1 MVTFYSKTFNN
12 LKNSMV
18 FISVFDPLSMFI
30 YSKALRYPINFVAV
44 LVPIG
49 AIIFYLVNYRYLVR
63 KGIYKNTKRFLRYLV
78 FLVISLIASI
88 LILYI
93 S

>member
-12 LKNSMV
+12 LKKSMV

-44 LVPIG
+44 VVPVA
-49 AIIFYLVNYRYLVR
+49 AIIFYLFNYRYLVK
-63 KGIYKNTKRFLRYLV
+63 KGIYKNTKRFLKYFI